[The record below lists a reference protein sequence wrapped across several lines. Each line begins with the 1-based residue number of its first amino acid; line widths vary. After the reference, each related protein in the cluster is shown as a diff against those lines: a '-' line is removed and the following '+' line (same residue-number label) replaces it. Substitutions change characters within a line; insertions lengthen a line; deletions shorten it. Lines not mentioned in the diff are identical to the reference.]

1 MRYQIGIDVGGTF
14 TDLAAIGE
22 RDGVV
27 PAKVLSTPHDEA
39 QGIFDGIGRLAET
52 FGTSTRALLNDT
64 DVILLGTTVVTNTML
79 EYSGANTGL
88 ITTKGFRDIIDL
100 RRGYK
105 ESLFDIRLPAPYAI
119 VPRQKRLGVTE
130 RIDCDGN
137 VVIPLDED
145 EARHVVRRLK
155 DLGVDSI
162 AVAFLF
168 GYVNPVHEQRVR
180 EIIREEHPAAF
191 VSLSHEVLPQIR
203 EFERVSTTLVNAY
216 VSPKFRGYLGRLE
229 QRLREAGFQ
238 GDLFIT
244 QSNGGVMDLPFSGER
259 GVEAIIS
266 GPVGGVVAGVFN
278 GDLSGHRNLITVD
291 MGGTSYDVCLVRDSR
306 PEISVESWVS
316 RYRIA
321 TPMLDIHTI
330 GAGGGSIAW
339 VDEGGA
345 LKVGPRSAGAEPG
358 PACYGRGGAE
368 PTVTDAD
375 LVLGY
380 INPDFFLGG
389 RMRLDRAAA
398 EAAIERQVAQP
409 LGMTVVQA
417 ASGIFRIVN
426 NSMTNGIR
434 YVSVARGHD
443 PRDFALMA
451 FGGAGAI
458 HAGMQARDLGIKT
471 ILVPKRASVFCAFG
485 NLISDFKLSRVRTFI
500 ARAGEVDLEHLNDVL
515 GQMYGEAESLLGS
528 GTKMKELVVQRF
540 MDMRYLGQVHEVT
553 VPIRSRTRRV
563 TEVSLATTIRDF
575 HDQHEQLYTF
585 KRPENPV
592 EILNLRLD
600 LIGVRDNAARPV
612 SHAFEGEDPARA
624 RKSIRPVYFETHGD
638 YVDTPVYDGALVQP
652 GNLIPGPA
660 IVEEPDTTIVVY
672 PGQEAMLDHYQTYV
686 IELQ

>member
-1 MRYQIGIDVGGTF
+1 M
-14 TDLAAIGE
+14 
-22 RDGVV
+22 V
-27 PAKVLSTPHDEA
+27 PTKVLSTPHDEA
-39 QGIFDGIGRLAET
+39 EGIFNGISRLADT
-52 FGTSTRALLNDT
+52 FNTSASKLLDET
-64 DVILLGTTVVTNTML
+64 DVILLGTTVVTNTVL
-79 EYSGANTGL
+79 EYSGADTGL
-88 ITTKGFRDIIDL
+88 ITTKGFRDVIEL

-105 ESLFDIRLPAPYAI
+105 ESLFDIRLPAPYPI
-119 VPRQKRLGVTE
+119 VPRQKRLGVLE
-130 RIDCDGN
+130 RVDCDGK
-137 VVIPLDED
+137 VVIPLDENEVRD
-145 EARHVVRRLK
+145 AVRRLK
-155 DLGVDSI
+155 QLGVTSI
-162 AVAFLF
+162 AVSFLF
-168 GYVNPVHEQRVR
+168 AFVNPAHELRVR
-180 EIIREEHPAAF
+180 EIIHEEHPDAF
-191 VSLSHEVLPQIR
+191 ITLSHEVLPQIR
-203 EFERVSTTLVNAY
+203 EFERVSTTVVNAY
-216 VSPKFRGYLGRLE
+216 VSPKFRAYLGRLE
-229 QRLREAGFQ
+229 QRLREAGFP

-244 QSNGGVMDLPFSGER
+244 QSNGGVMDLAFSGER

-266 GPVGGVVAGVFN
+266 GPVGGVVAGVYN
-278 GDLSGHRNLITVD
+278 GELSGHRNLITVD

-306 PEISVESWVS
+306 PEIGVESWIS
-316 RYRIA
+316 RYRVA

-380 INPDFFLGG
+380 INPEFFLGG
-389 RMRLDRAAA
+389 RMRLDPGAA
-398 EAAIERQVAQP
+398 EAAIERHIAQP
-409 LGMTVVQA
+409 LGMSVVEA

-426 NSMTNGIR
+426 NSMTNGLR

-471 ILVPKRASVFCAFG
+471 ILIPKMASVFCAFG
-485 NLISDFKLSRVRTFI
+485 NLISDFKLSKVCTFI
-500 ARAGEVDLEHLNDVL
+500 ARAGEVDLEALNETL
-515 GQMYGEAESLLGS
+515 AQMFAQAESLLGGGS
-528 GTKMKELVVQRF
+528 KIKELVLQRF
-540 MDMRYLGQVHEVT
+540 IDMRYLGQVHEVT

-563 TEVSLATTIRDF
+563 TEVSLASTIRDF

-585 KRPENPV
+585 KRPDNPV

-600 LIGVRDNAARPV
+600 LIGVRGNAV
-612 SHAFEGEDPARA
+612 HMTSHAFESEDAAAALKGRRA
-624 RKSIRPVYFETHGD
+624 VYFETHDG
-638 YVDTPVYDGALVQP
+638 YVDTPVYDGARVQP

-660 IVEEPDTTIVVY
+660 IIEEPDTTIIVY
-672 PGQEAMLDHYQTYV
+672 PGQEAMLDHYQMYV

>member
-1 MRYQIGIDVGGTF
+1 MGYQIGIDVGGTF

-52 FGTSTRALLNDT
+52 FGTSARTLLNDT

-105 ESLFDIRLPAPYAI
+105 ESLFDIRLPAPYPI

-137 VVIPLDED
+137 VVIPLDEE
-145 EARHVVRRLK
+145 EARDVVRQMK
-155 DLGVDSI
+155 QLGVESI

-168 GYVNPVHEQRVR
+168 GYVNPIHERRVR
-180 EIIREEHPAAF
+180 EIIREEHPEAF

-229 QRLREAGFQ
+229 QRLHEAGFQ

-244 QSNGGVMDLPFSGER
+244 QSNGGVMDLAFSGER

-345 LKVGPRSAGAEPG
+345 LKIGPRSAGAEPG

-389 RMRLDRAAA
+389 RMRLDTAAA
-398 EAAIERQVAQP
+398 EAAIERHVAQP
-409 LGMTVVQA
+409 LGMTAVQA

-500 ARAGEVDLEHLNDVL
+500 ARAGEVDLEQLNDVL
-515 GQMYGEAESLLGS
+515 GQMYAEAESLLGS
-528 GTKMKELVVQRF
+528 GSKMKELVVQRF

-563 TEVSLATTIRDF
+563 TEVSLATTVRDF

-600 LIGVRDNAARPV
+600 LIGVRDNAARLV
-612 SHAFEGEDPARA
+612 SHAFESEDPARA
-624 RKSIRPVYFETHGD
+624 RKSTRPVYFETHGD

-672 PGQEAMLDHYQTYV
+672 PGQEAMLDHYQIYV